1 MGDGEGRP
9 VTRAVP
15 QDGTTLHWVSWMR
28 WLAITGVVTIHVVGG
43 TAAAP
48 WARESRLGALA
59 IWLDIGFVFT
69 VPLFVMIS
77 GALLLDPG
85 RFRGTGPFLRKRAL
99 RIVPALVVW
108 HLFYW
113 AFRVLYLGRD
123 EGPLDF
129 LRLTL
134 TGDLYSHLYFFW
146 IVLGL
151 AVVTPVLV
159 PWVSTVSRRTVVLA
173 GCAAAAMPVLTVTSQ
188 LALGRQP
195 VWVDTPWTWWL
206 FYLGLFLL
214 GWGLRDVVLRGP
226 AVAVACAAA
235 VGLGALL
242 SWQWRNPDAPA
253 WLQVVSPVSYYG
265 AGVHV
270 YAVLV
275 FLVIKSLVRPGG
287 VLRVLTR
294 PVPARA
300 AAVVGGATMG
310 LFAVHMVFVQLV
322 FRVPAVGGENVA
334 TSSEQLVGRVAV
346 VFLVTLAVVLLLR
359 RVPFVRAVL

>member
-1 MGDGEGRP
+1 MTPGSSSS
-9 VTRAVP
+9 RAAP
-15 QDGTTLHWVSWMR
+15 SATTLHWVSWMR

-69 VPLFVMIS
+69 VPLFVMVS
-77 GALLLDPG
+77 GALLLDPDRYHG
-85 RFRGTGPFLRKRAL
+85 AGHFLRKRAL
-99 RIVPALVVW
+99 RIVPALIVW
-108 HLFYW
+108 HLAYW
-113 AFRVLYLGRD
+113 AFRVFYLGRD
-123 EGPLDF
+123 EGPADF

-151 AVVTPVLV
+151 AVVAPVLV
-159 PWVSTVSRRTVVLA
+159 PWIANVSRRTVVLA
-173 GCAAAAMPVLTVTSQ
+173 GCVAAAMPVLTVSSQ
-188 LALGRQP
+188 LGLGRQP

-214 GWGLRDVVLRGP
+214 GWGFRDVVLRGP
-226 AVAVACAAA
+226 VLGAACVAA
-235 VGLGALL
+235 VGFGALL
-242 SWQWRNPDAPA
+242 SWQWRNPGAPD

-265 AGVHV
+265 VGVHA

-275 FLVIKSLVRPGG
+275 FLVVKSLVRPDG

-294 PVPARA
+294 PAPARVA
-300 AAVVGGATMG
+300 ALVGGATMG
-310 LFAVHMVFVQLV
+310 VFALHMVFVQLV
-322 FRVPAVGGENVA
+322 FRLPVVGGENVA
-334 TSSEQLVGRVAV
+334 VSSEQLVGRVAV
-346 VFLVTLAVVLLLR
+346 VFLATLAVVLLLR
-359 RVPFVRAVL
+359 RVPYVRSVL